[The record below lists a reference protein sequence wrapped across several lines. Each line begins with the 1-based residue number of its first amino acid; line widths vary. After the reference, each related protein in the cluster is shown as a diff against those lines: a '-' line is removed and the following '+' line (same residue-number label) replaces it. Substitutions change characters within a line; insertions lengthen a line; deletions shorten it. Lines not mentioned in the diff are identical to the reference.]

1 MWNGELIISGLSM
14 CWVFHTLHELFNL
27 AGRKTCLVMRPRN
40 RGCETS
46 TQQEPLLDMEAVQK
60 EADRSGRRKTFRLE
74 RVGNPID
81 MRMRSPSPLRRQ
93 VDCTSAS
100 RSTVC
105 TPSQSPFIQLPINPC
120 FRQRHERTPPLLNC
134 QGKNNVNNILCCC
147 VPHPSTLLCVSAP
160 RWIGACLRFGVRGRV
175 LCRPQ
180 SALRP
185 SRHQEK
191 TADFRVESH
200 AFALEGVVAFHRAP
214 CGAHRAKA

>member
-1 MWNGELIISGLSM
+1 MGGSWRNPEYDPELANALAPIVAAANPARTDPLIARLKIRFGDNEVDRAQLNMWNGELIISGLSM

-60 EADRSGRRKTFRLE
+60 EADRSGRRKSFRLE

-81 MRMRSPSPLRRQ
+81 MRMRSPSPLRRE

-120 FRQRHERTPPLLNC
+120 FRQRHERTPPPL
-134 QGKNNVNNILCCC
+134 
-147 VPHPSTLLCVSAP
+147 
-160 RWIGACLRFGVRGRV
+160 
-175 LCRPQ
+175 
-180 SALRP
+180 
-185 SRHQEK
+185 
-191 TADFRVESH
+191 
-200 AFALEGVVAFHRAP
+200 
-214 CGAHRAKA
+214 